1 MFSSILSCTP
11 NLVTMENQMVVDV
24 SESQQTK
31 AIQQFDGV
39 REFQPNPE
47 KQSKVSLARE
57 TAEGVLHFVPQKGM
71 KQQEQHIFVD
81 YTINNALWLGVCF
94 WDKSLWVQF
103 LLLIKCK
110 DYSNVK

>member
-1 MFSSILSCTP
+1 
-11 NLVTMENQMVVDV
+11 MVVVV
-24 SESQQTK
+24 SESQRTK

-39 REFQPNPE
+39 REILPNPE
-47 KQSKVSLARE
+47 RQSKVSLARE

-94 WDKSLWVQF
+94 RNKSLWVQVP
-103 LLLIKCK
+103 LLIKCK
-110 DYSNVK
+110 DYSSVK